1 MVLGG
6 GRGGV
11 AQEQAQS
18 EQGLPGLG
26 TWRNILEG

>member
-11 AQEQAQS
+11 AQQAQS